1 MIMNT
6 SSFLGIVLGTIIG
19 GAFARLQMLALRRN
33 ELLERREQVPTLLRQ
48 IPGSGG
54 RVAFLLVALV
64 LAQVLF
70 QTASLAWMAAAVA
83 VAYAIPFAWRLR
95 VKYLRR

>member
-1 MIMNT
+1 MNT
-6 SSFLGIVLGTIIG
+6 SSFLGIVLGVIIG
-19 GAFARLQMLALRRN
+19 GAFAWLQLLALRRN
-33 ELLERREQVPTLLRQ
+33 ELLERREQVPTFLRQ

-54 RVAFLLVALV
+54 RVAFLLMALV

-70 QTASLAWMAAAVA
+70 QSASVVWMAAGVA

-95 VKYLRR
+95 VKYLHR

>member
-1 MIMNT
+1 MNT
-6 SSFLGIVLGTIIG
+6 SIFLGIVLGITIG
-19 GAFARLQMLALRRN
+19 GAFAWVQLLALRRN

-54 RVAFLLVALV
+54 RVAFLLIALV
-64 LAQVLF
+64 FAQVLF
-70 QTASLAWMAAAVA
+70 QGASVAWMAAGVA

-95 VKYLRR
+95 VKYLHR